1 MTLLKSRHISWT
13 EALHFSKKK
22 IYSNFESN
30 CKNIYHSFRSLLI
43 PTFLHKLSILIH
55 VPQLK
60 NLLINQY
67 YNRKELFDLEVYQEF
82 EGNNSVVDKEI
93 KRATRYFNMN
103 QQVSLNKAI
112 SKLSIL

>member
-1 MTLLKSRHISWT
+1 MVYSCLCYSAFSKKYNCENTEVTLLKSRHISWT

-43 PTFLHKLSILIH
+43 PTFLHKISILIH

-60 NLLINQY
+60 SLLFNQF
-67 YNRKELFDLEVYQEF
+67 YNRKELFDLEVYQ
-82 EGNNSVVDKEI
+82 
-93 KRATRYFNMN
+93 
-103 QQVSLNKAI
+103 
-112 SKLSIL
+112 